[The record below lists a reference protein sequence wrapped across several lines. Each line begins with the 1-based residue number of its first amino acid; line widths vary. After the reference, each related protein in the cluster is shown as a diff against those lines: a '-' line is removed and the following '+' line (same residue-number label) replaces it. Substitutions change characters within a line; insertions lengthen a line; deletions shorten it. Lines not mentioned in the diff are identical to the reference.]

1 MKTLRTLLICLLF
14 VAAVFISSANVHV
27 VELVYLPGIGVES
40 TWSPR
45 SISIPLFVV
54 VLGALIVGALLGSA
68 GALFEQ
74 ARLRLGLRQARK
86 SVEKAEGDAEEL
98 RANAATAADEIAQL
112 KRELELSRA
121 RREPPPPIALP
132 EPGNKS

>member
-1 MKTLRTLLICLLF
+1 MRTIRTLLLCLLF

-27 VELVYLPGIGVES
+27 VDLVYLPGIGVES

-45 SISIPLFVV
+45 SVAVPLFVV
-54 VLGALIVGALLGSA
+54 VLGSLIVGALLGGA

-86 SVEKAEGDAEEL
+86 AADKATTEAEEL
-98 RANAATAADEIAQL
+98 RTGAAKAADEISRLA
-112 KRELELSRA
+112 RELELSRA
-121 RREPPPPIALP
+121 RKEPPPPIAQAATTD
-132 EPGNKS
+132 EP

>member
-1 MKTLRTLLICLLF
+1 MKTLRTLLLCLLF
-14 VAAVFISSANVHV
+14 VGAVFISSANVHV

-45 SISIPLFVV
+45 SIAVPLFVV
-54 VLGALIVGALLGSA
+54 VLGSLIVGALLGGA

-86 SVEKAEGDAEEL
+86 AAEKAAGEADEH
-98 RANAATAADEIAQL
+98 RASAIKSADEIARL
-112 KRELELSRA
+112 TRELELSRA
-121 RREPPPPIALP
+121 QKAPPPPIALA
-132 EPGNKS
+132 EPIDEP

>member
-1 MKTLRTLLICLLF
+1 MKTIRTLLLCLLF

-45 SISIPLFVV
+45 SVAVPLFVV
-54 VLGALIVGALLGSA
+54 VLGSLIVGALLGGA

-86 SVEKAEGDAEEL
+86 AADKATTEAEEL
-98 RANAATAADEIAQL
+98 RTGAAKAADEISRLA
-112 KRELELSRA
+112 RELELSRA
-121 RREPPPPIALP
+121 RKEPPPPIAQAATTD
-132 EPGNKS
+132 ES